1 MPTGNPHSPVVLD
14 TTVVS
19 NFASTDDLNLII
31 SGSSTQVVTVP
42 AVINEV
48 RAGNE
53 DPNFL
58 AKIEE
63 ELNVIEVD
71 SDPDDGIFDSMD
83 YGEAHALHAT
93 IVEGGTLATDDLA
106 ARELA
111 DQRGVPVTGSIGLLV
126 RLVRQGVLTVDEA
139 DTVLRRWIEKS
150 NYFSPVESVREVL
163 PDDWN

>member
-1 MPTGNPHSPVVLD
+1 
-14 TTVVS
+14 
-19 NFASTDDLNLII
+19 
-31 SGSSTQVVTVP
+31 
-42 AVINEV
+42 
-48 RAGNE
+48 
-53 DPNFL
+53 
-58 AKIEE
+58 
-63 ELNVIEVD
+63 
-71 SDPDDGIFDSMD
+71 MD

-93 IVEGGTLATDDLA
+93 IIEGGTLATDDLA
-106 ARELA
+106 ARKLA